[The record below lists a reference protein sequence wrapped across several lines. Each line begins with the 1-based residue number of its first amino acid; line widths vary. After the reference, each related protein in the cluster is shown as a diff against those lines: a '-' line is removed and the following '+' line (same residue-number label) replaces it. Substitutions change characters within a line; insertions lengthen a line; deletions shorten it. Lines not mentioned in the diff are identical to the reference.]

1 MNKQKLKEN
10 RKKEVYSVSS
20 SAAATA
26 FAVSS
31 AGAPFAARLAT
42 TPSFVTGVY
51 APPVNV
57 KPHFLHFQ
65 TPTLSRLTLAK
76 PHCGHLCSFFSSVIT
91 LT

>member
-1 MNKQKLKEN
+1 MLPAKTNKKLKKGKQKKG
-10 RKKEVYSVSS
+10 RYSLSS
-20 SAAATA
+20 ATA

-31 AGAPFAARLAT
+31 AGAPLAARLAT
-42 TPSFVTGVY
+42 IPSFVTGVY

-76 PHCGHLCSFFSSVIT
+76 PHCGHL
-91 LT
+91 